1 MSVVRRQ
8 ILKNKQARVPTK
20 SHASGLYG
28 YSLQTRMYGKL
39 LQEKKYVELLYRHR
53 LPERGE
59 FSTPTRSTAHPCG
72 SGEQTVD
79 THCSHKRARMYT
91 RHAHA
96 APAPSA
102 LKKKKSW
109 NLGP

>member
-1 MSVVRRQ
+1 MQVDYMV
-8 ILKNKQARVPTK
+8 IVC
-20 SHASGLYG
+20 
-28 YSLQTRMYGKL
+28 KL
-39 LQEKKYVELLYRHR
+39 ECMGNYCRKKKYVELLYRHR

-59 FSTPTRSTAHPCG
+59 FSTPTRSTTHPCG

-102 LKKKKSW
+102 LKKKKILES
-109 NLGP
+109 GPLTFRFQIEVRVL